1 MNSYIIRNNSN
12 IYSVYYENN
21 CIHQRLWKG
30 DEWSEAKTIA
40 VNSGKEFSLM
50 RSSSGNPLVVYQDG
64 SGNIMLS
71 GDESPHK
78 IVLRNTS
85 EIKTKLHI
93 DGIINDNTLRLFY
106 NKDYINESYLVEQH
120 RRGDG
125 SWSNPTVLDSYIP
138 SSNMTKLVSME
149 NNYILFYSK
158 KVPEQQIGY
167 REITSYNIS
176 EFKILYATGYKI
188 SDYSLAVTTDAIHLA
203 AVINTIRSNKLIYVR
218 KDNTGISKSKI
229 LYDGIIKG
237 CHISIQNSKIII
249 VFETSRGNSR
259 IASFD
264 LGQSFKKIESA
275 EQFSFNKSV
284 FADYTKQIAD
294 EFVACELLTNPIIPY
309 EVKQCPFIHDNKAN
323 EIERLKSEIERLK
336 KVAKV

>member
-1 MNSYIIRNNSN
+1 MNSYITRNHDN

-30 DEWSEAKTIA
+30 DEWGEPKTIA
-40 VNSGKEFSLM
+40 INSGKEFSLM
-50 RSSSGNPLVVYQDG
+50 RSRTGSPLVLYQDNSGNL
-64 SGNIMLS
+64 MLS
-71 GDESPHK
+71 SNDSPHK
-78 IVLRNTS
+78 MVLRNTS
-85 EIKTKLHI
+85 EIKTMLHI
-93 DGIINDNTLRLFY
+93 DGIVNDNIIRLFY
-106 NKDYINESYLVEQH
+106 NKDYLKESYLVEQH
-120 RRGDG
+120 RREDG
-125 SWSNPTVLDSYIP
+125 SWSNPIVLDSYIP
-138 SSNMTKLVSME
+138 SKNMTKLINVK

-188 SDYSLAVTTDAIHLA
+188 SDYSLAVTSDAIHLT
-203 AVINTIRSNKLIYVR
+203 AVINTLRSNKLVYVR

-229 LYDGIIKG
+229 LHDGIIKG

-249 VFETSRGNSR
+249 VFETARGNSR

-264 LGQSFKKIESA
+264 LGQSFKKIEAA

-284 FADYTKQIAD
+284 FADYTDPVAD
-294 EFVACELLTNPIIPY
+294 GFVASELLTNPILPY
-309 EVKQCPFIHDNKAN
+309 EVKQCPFIHDNKLN
-323 EIERLKSEIERLK
+323 EIEKLKNEIERLK
-336 KVAKV
+336 KVAKM